1 MDAIPGEQVVAMAF
15 KMLIPQDW
23 IRQRPNMAKLPH
35 LYNLDA
41 AVGMQCPNHAIDVM
55 LVQML
60 LWCFARAFN
69 LWGRDPESYNVTGVH
84 LGPMLGTRFPLDGIF
99 TNRVL
104 HWLFVFQDIT
114 SPNSLR
120 DLTGKVEPIRSIASL
135 SLPSVNT
142 LAKLNLD
149 LATSRAP
156 PLHNTW
162 LDMSSAPDVPGPL
175 AQALRKPR

>member
-69 LWGRDPESYNVTGVH
+69 CIS
-84 LGPMLGTRFPLDGIF
+84 
-99 TNRVL
+99 
-104 HWLFVFQDIT
+104 
-114 SPNSLR
+114 
-120 DLTGKVEPIRSIASL
+120 
-135 SLPSVNT
+135 
-142 LAKLNLD
+142 
-149 LATSRAP
+149 
-156 PLHNTW
+156 
-162 LDMSSAPDVPGPL
+162 
-175 AQALRKPR
+175 